1 MEPKSKSPNSILKV
15 VKFLIAGVF
24 AAALSY
30 FFLFPQLFYC
40 QTIYLSDFRQLPDG
54 VFVSPAVKPDQ
65 QQLIQKVVS
74 GAEMRVDSFY
84 SGQKSQ
90 PIFIICTSPEQYEKY
105 CNGTEGEGCSV
116 GTPWGETWIV
126 LNLDG
131 INIDVTS
138 HELSHVEMLA
148 RLGWWK
154 ITFDVPQWFNEGV
167 ALMLDRR
174 FVEDSDPVGRYVAY
188 YDEWLYYTG
197 GGQII
202 LELDEINT
210 LKGFFK
216 GSQKQVML
224 AYMTSGMEVSYWMA
238 SMKRDGFLQF
248 LKLAG
253 SGASFENAYRSAE
266 KINRIKYANK
276 LPVNPL
282 RLSQFYKN
290 DE

>member
-1 MEPKSKSPNSILKV
+1 MEPTSKSRNSILKV

-24 AAALSY
+24 AATLSY

-40 QTIYLSDFRQLPDG
+40 QTIYFSDFRQLPDG

-84 SGQKSQ
+84 SGKESH

-138 HELSHVEMLA
+138 HELSHVELLA

-154 ITFDVPQWFNEGV
+154 ITFDVPQWFNEGM

-174 FVEDSDPVGRYVAY
+174 FVNDRDPVGQYISY

-197 GGQII
+197 GAQII
-202 LELDEINT
+202 LELHEISS
-210 LKGFFK
+210 LRQFFN

-238 SMKRDGFLQF
+238 SMKKDGFSQF
-248 LKLAG
+248 LKLSA
-253 SGASFENAYRSAE
+253 SGASFESAYGLAE
-266 KINRIKYANK
+266 KMNRLQNANS

-282 RLSQFYKN
+282 RLSQFAKN
-290 DE
+290 NE